1 MILKE
6 RMRQTRVS
14 IPALPYIIHV
24 IMAAYL
30 SLWSCFLIGKMA
42 KEVSTSRLTLWIIW
56 DYVGTLNCVLL
67 LPLLMYFVFFF
78 LLLIFVLCAYFQ
90 FLYSCVY
97 FYTSFK
103 PFLLVLCF
111 KVQRIFR
118 RELTFDEGLSDFDSM
133 KEHYFM
139 KCNMLLSTSLAW
151 DFWFGCCYCHVILMC
166 SKPHNCF
173 SLFCFV

>member
-1 MILKE
+1 MNY
-6 RMRQTRVS
+6 MRLCRNTQLCSAFTS
-14 IPALPYIIHV
+14 PY
-24 IMAAYL
+24 
-30 SLWSCFLIGKMA
+30 
-42 KEVSTSRLTLWIIW
+42 
-56 DYVGTLNCVLL
+56 VLCI
-67 LPLLMYFVFFF
+67 FFF

-139 KCNMLLSTSLAW
+139 KCNMLLSTSLA
-151 DFWFGCCYCHVILMC
+151 
-166 SKPHNCF
+166 
-173 SLFCFV
+173 